1 MRIKAGP
8 IVLFFVVYIWA
19 YAIFNAVNAKADEPT
34 LNCEAF
40 VKEEICKMTPAEQE
54 KWFWELFQS
63 LMDEEF
69 IKDKGEVEAM
79 EICFKETE
87 QGKLIACEGMDI

>member
-1 MRIKAGP
+1 MKIKAGP
-8 IVLFFVVYIWA
+8 IILFFIIYIWA
-19 YAIFNAVNAKADEPT
+19 YAIFNAVNAKADEPK

-40 VKEEICKMTPAEQE
+40 VKEEICNMTDEEQE

-63 LMDEEF
+63 LIDEDL
-69 IKDKGEVEAM
+69 IKDKGEIEAM

-87 QGKLIACEGMDI
+87 QGKLIPCKGMDI